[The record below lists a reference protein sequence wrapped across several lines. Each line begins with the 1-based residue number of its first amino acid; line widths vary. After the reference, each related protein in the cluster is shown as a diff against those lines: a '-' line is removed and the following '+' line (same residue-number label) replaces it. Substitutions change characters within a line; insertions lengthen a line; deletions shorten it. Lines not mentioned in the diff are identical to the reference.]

1 LPPVNATSVSIE
13 RHAERSDSS
22 SADRA
27 GPPALH
33 HRPLGAR
40 RDVWPV
46 PSLHLIEMVTPIPVL
61 NQNSPLQV
69 NRGTRGEPE
78 TVNPGALAS
87 PPAEHVQ
94 TRKET
99 DEPAPMPNTARP
111 RQPVDYVK
119 RFEQVVTKLLI
130 AMMGFVIVLAVVDL
144 AWILI
149 QDLLSPPFALLD
161 IDELLDVFGL
171 FLLVLI
177 GIELL
182 ETLKAYV
189 RDRVIRAEVVIL
201 VGVIAVAR
209 KIVTLE
215 VKDVS
220 SGSLIGVAAIVI
232 ALGITYYLIRSTHQ
246 RDHARTPEDA

>member
-1 LPPVNATSVSIE
+1 
-13 RHAERSDSS
+13 
-22 SADRA
+22 
-27 GPPALH
+27 
-33 HRPLGAR
+33 
-40 RDVWPV
+40 
-46 PSLHLIEMVTPIPVL
+46 
-61 NQNSPLQV
+61 
-69 NRGTRGEPE
+69 
-78 TVNPGALAS
+78 
-87 PPAEHVQ
+87 
-94 TRKET
+94 
-99 DEPAPMPNTARP
+99 MPNTARP